1 MDQRK
6 LTLWILWG
14 SMLMSLV
21 VYGVMPILL
30 TEPLEGFGAETAT
43 TLAPILV
50 MLGLGLAVASFVLR
64 KLLLDRP
71 LAAGTLDPDTPEGAQ
86 RIQTGFIVAWVLS
99 EAVGIFGLVLWFLG
113 RDTSLLYGFLAAG
126 AVLLALHA
134 PLASR
139 QTKPPTLQDLASG
152 RGTIG

>member
-1 MDQRK
+1 MNQRK

-14 SMLMSLV
+14 AMLMSLV
-21 VYGVMPILL
+21 VYGVMPLL
-30 TEPLEGFGAETAT
+30 LVGTEFPGDETAA

-50 MLGLGLAVASFVLR
+50 VLGLGLAVASFVLR
-64 KLLLDRP
+64 RLLLDRP
-71 LAAGTLDPDTPEGAQ
+71 LAAGTLDPETPEGAQ
-86 RIQTGFIVAWVLS
+86 QIQVAFVVAWVLS
-99 EAVGIFGLVLWFLG
+99 EAVGIFGFVLWFLG
-113 RDTSLLYGFLAAG
+113 RDATLLYGFLVASAG
-126 AVLLALHA
+126 LLALHA